1 MASLSGSEGVPPDR
15 PFPFP
20 GVQDYLL
27 EGTAVYIGTLSA
39 RSAAGAPTTI
49 QVVAIGVFEGQ
60 LLVCLPQT
68 AWHRLSARRLLGPGS
83 LKKGVHC
90 EVVASSS
97 EDPAQAHAAY
107 RLKVWLGLLSDSLVG
122 NISYEEGDEP
132 ACCFKGFGPL
142 SAVNMVP
149 FGPAL
154 SSIASEHFAFVTAVE
169 GGSDAPEGL
178 AAEAAGGENPEEEEL
193 SWEDRLTGLES
204 GLTRMQ
210 RSIEQLLAAGAA
222 KPTSPVQEAPLG
234 GGTGLNKSKTVHPG
248 LDPTVVAAARQAGIP
263 EDQLRRMSD
272 LAMAGAGP
280 KTTRPPT
287 AKAKAKVPD
296 ALDESDE
303 EAEPALLQGEP
314 AASDPVSQAV
324 VTMSKIL
331 AGMQKDRERSNDLEH
346 LLDRADG
353 GGGEG
358 AGGLGATR
366 SKAAAYQKLRALL
379 RNAPEQISASI
390 ESLMAEDFAQVQS
403 GPRQEATLC
412 SARGWI
418 EHRSHLQQYPG
429 PIRNAWLLGGIVD
442 AINSGSPE
450 QAKAMALLGIAAL
463 DQASIDGGNWLL
475 ASEYSLETAPPFS
488 AFQRPRT
495 LDPLEAKQ
503 TRLLDQ
509 RWVSLF
515 MSRLKE
521 RDAIPRSA
529 TSPKKELEVAQ
540 PRLGAPR
547 KRGSPILH
555 DALRGSP
562 RRRAMAR
569 ARARKP
575 DPSKFCKLRCRGSE
589 GPARA
594 EALFSYGCDRRMES
608 FFGQRGPPALCPT

>member
-1 MASLSGSEGVPPDR
+1 MASHSGSEGVPPDR

-39 RSAAGAPTTI
+39 KSAAGALTTV

-68 AWHRLSARRLLGPGS
+68 AWHRLSARRLLAPGS

-90 EVVASSS
+90 EVVAGSS

-122 NISYEEGDEP
+122 EISYEEGDEP

-142 SAVNMVP
+142 AAVNMVP

-154 SSIASEHFAFVTAVE
+154 SSIASEHFAFVTAAE
-169 GGSDAPEGL
+169 GGSEAPDG
-178 AAEAAGGENPEEEEL
+178 AEAAGDEHPEEDEL

-210 RSIEQLLAAGAA
+210 QSIEQLLAAEKG
-222 KPTSPVQEAPLG
+222 KPTLPVEQASQG
-234 GGTGLNKSKTVHPG
+234 GGVGPIKGKAVLPG
-248 LDPTVVAAARQAGIP
+248 LDPTVVVAARQAGIP
-263 EDQLRRMSD
+263 EEQLRRMSD
-272 LAMAGAGP
+272 LAMTGAGQ
-280 KTTRPPT
+280 KTARPSP
-287 AKAKAKVPD
+287 AKAKAKPRD
-296 ALDESDE
+296 ALDESEE
-303 EAEPALLQGEP
+303 EAEDASPPDGPAL
-314 AASDPVSQAV
+314 SDPVSQAV

-331 AGMQKDRERSNDLEH
+331 AGMQKDREKSNDLEH

-403 GPRQEATLC
+403 GPRQEATVC

-418 EHRSHLQQYPG
+418 EHRSHLQQYAG

-450 QAKAMALLGIAAL
+450 QAKAMALLGIASL

-475 ASEYSLETAPPFS
+475 ASEYSLESAPPFS

-495 LDPLEAKQ
+495 LDPLESKQ

-509 RWVSLF
+509 RWISLF

-521 RDAIPRSA
+521 RDAFHSAKRNLTGGGAASGSVLNGDAPKGGQPDPPRR
-529 TSPKKELEVAQ
+529 P
-540 PRLGAPR
+540 PR
-547 KRGSPILH
+547 K
-555 DALRGSP
+555 P
-562 RRRAMAR
+562 RT
-569 ARARKP
+569 K
-575 DPSKFCKLRCRGSE
+575 GE
-589 GPARA
+589 GKGDG
-594 EALFSYGCDRRMES
+594 EKS
-608 FFGQRGPPALCPT
+608 